1 MTSPDVIFNCRY
13 IYALNHN
20 DNRLSKKS
28 KDSVNKKIVGM
39 FDYYS
44 NEEKRVMTMFDYY
57 TGDLNKNE
65 TMNLVKEDGKYA
77 TSKDIEIRKN
87 MYKKYIN
94 DSNLWQGVI
103 SFNNDYIDSHIE
115 LKELEQRL
123 IKQVIPKFF
132 SECGFKDI
140 KNMSY
145 QIALHNDT
153 DNYHFHFSFIEKKP
167 NYITKLNKIQYRRQ
181 GKLSQYEIDFLK
193 NQVLLS
199 IEREKEFRPL
209 VIEVNK
215 DIDELKKYFKIG
227 TKNFVL
233 KDKENLV
240 LESNILKLGQLLYDK
255 NNNRIKYN
263 SIDDQVIKQLTQ
275 NIKKYIFKKT
285 KKNLNKDYDCF
296 INSLNEINK
305 YFINLNK
312 RNNIENSFNNNYVV
326 NKEQYLDNYV
336 FNSIVNYSKKYYDY
350 KSKKT
355 KKINSEEIIQEII
368 LKDYIKNKKQSK
380 IDIIKNYLINSTN
393 EMKYKNMYKVKNA
406 IKNINNE
413 FEEAQKE
420 FSKMF
425 QGNDYSKE

>member
-1 MTSPDVIFNCRY
+1 MTSPNVIFNCRY
-13 IYALNHN
+13 TYALNHN

-28 KDSVNKKIVGM
+28 KESINKKIVGM

-57 TGDLNKNE
+57 TGDLNKKE

-77 TSKDIEIRKN
+77 TSKDIDIRK
-87 MYKKYIN
+87 MQYKKYIN
-94 DSNLWQGVI
+94 NSNLWQGVI

-145 QIALHNDT
+145 QIALHSDT

-167 NYITKLNKIQYRRQ
+167 NYVTKINKLQYRKK
-181 GKLSQYEIDFLK
+181 GKLSQHEIDFLK

-209 VIEVNK
+209 VTGVNK
-215 DIDELKKYFKIG
+215 DLEELKKYFKVG

-233 KDKENLV
+233 KDKANLI
-240 LESNILKLGQLLYDK
+240 LEANILKLGQLLYD
-255 NNNRIKYN
+255 NNNNKIKYN
-263 SIDDQVIKQLTQ
+263 SIDKQETRQLTQ
-275 NIKKYIFKKT
+275 NIKKYILSNNGKDLQAAYQTFYIS
-285 KKNLNKDYDCF
+285 LNK
-296 INSLNEINK
+296 INK
-305 YFINLNK
+305 YFNDLNN
-312 RNNIENSFNNNYVV
+312 RNNISEKINDKYTL
-326 NKEQYLDNYV
+326 NKEEYFDNYV
-336 FNSIVNYSKKYYDY
+336 YNAIVNYSKKYYGY

-355 KKINSEEIIQEII
+355 SKIKDNDIIQEIL
-368 LKDYIKNKKQSK
+368 LKDYINSKKHSRL
-380 IDIIKNYLINSTN
+380 DILKNYLINSNKET
-393 EMKYKNMYKVKNA
+393 KYKNTYKIRNA

-425 QGNDYSKE
+425 QNNEYIK